1 MAPPI
6 ERKKIDLGPL
16 KKANVPIIFIV
27 GGPGSG
33 KGTQC
38 ERLVAKYHLTH
49 LSSGDLL
56 RDEVSSGSP
65 RGASLSAVMAAG
77 ELVPLE
83 IVLDLIAEAMVNA
96 VAKGSKGFLIDGYP
110 REVKQGEQFER
121 EIMSA
126 HTVVYFEV
134 SEEVMTERLLGRAK
148 TSGRVDDNIDTI
160 KLRLKTFMNST
171 KPVVDYYAGK
181 NKLARINAEG
191 SVDDVFKATVPVME
205 KIFH

>member
-1 MAPPI
+1 MAPTI
-6 ERKKIDLGPL
+6 ERKKIDLTPL

-38 ERLVAKYHLTH
+38 DRLVEKYHLTH

-56 RDEVSSGSP
+56 RDEVKSGSS
-65 RGASLSAVMAAG
+65 RGSSLSAVMAAG

-121 EIMSA
+121 EILPA
-126 HTVVYFEV
+126 HTVIYYEV
-134 SEEVMTERLLGRAK
+134 PEEVMTERLLGRAK

-160 KLRLKTFMNST
+160 KLRLKTFMNAT
-171 KPVVDYYAGK
+171 KPVVDYYAAKG
-181 NKLARINAEG
+181 KLAKINAVG
-191 SVDDVFKATVPVME
+191 SVDEVFKATVPVMD

>member
-1 MAPPI
+1 MAPTI
-6 ERKKIDLGPL
+6 ERKKIDLTPL

-56 RDEVSSGSP
+56 RDEVKSGST

-110 REVKQGEQFER
+110 REVKQGEQFEN
-121 EIMSA
+121 EIMPA
-126 HTVVYFEV
+126 RTVIYFEV

-171 KPVVDYYAGK
+171 KPVVDYYESKG
-181 NKLARINAEG
+181 KLAKINAEG
-191 SVDDVFKATVPVME
+191 SVDDVFKATVPVMD